1 MEESVHLKL
10 INERSQK
17 AKPTNKNMCHM
28 WTGIFM
34 EKKMEKKLG

>member
-17 AKPTNKNMCHM
+17 RKFTNKKMCCM
-28 WTGIFM
+28 WFGIFM
-34 EKKMEKKLG
+34 EKKMGQKLG